1 MSIEEPYPIHMGNYH
16 EYCQQMLRSK
26 CRNRRSNTKRYPEI
40 LVHYDPELVKADK
53 NPYVLLHKDGRIV
66 DDAQG
71 YGYKTVQNAKRA
83 FNYKAKQKKTA

>member
-1 MSIEEPYPIHMGNYH
+1 M
-16 EYCQQMLRSK
+16 
-26 CRNRRSNTKRYPEI
+26 
-40 LVHYDPELVKADK
+40 HYDPELVKADK